1 MYTWG
6 RKSLRNLRA
15 FVCICGLG
23 VAKRVKPAD
32 GKHIIVILFKG
43 QRQARQTAEHLK
55 NIKNHSSSIHL
66 SSQLPIRSL
75 CKSFSQALMEGF
87 RLVVAKFIVF
97 SQILEGL
104 TCQDAV
110 PGWADSEG
118 RTCEVYV
125 NSNWCTSQG
134 KYGSGWEFNQGER
147 HKNFASFRSGNY
159 TAFQACCGC
168 GADAQRPTCTEM
180 FPGWVDSDGNSCEDY
195 VSKNWCTATGHYG
208 VGWHLSDRKSFG
220 HYSNQNKSAI
230 QACCGCGADVSST
243 GCENQLSG
251 WTDDVENTC
260 DVYVNHNWCTST
272 GDYGS
277 GFVKDLGNFGYH
289 KQWGLDASQACCGC
303 GAVAACNDPLED
315 WVDSSLYTCAEYVDN
330 NWCTPDGAYGSG
342 WDMAWGTFGSR
353 QNSGYTAVE
362 ACCGCGA
369 KPETRQC
376 TDALAD
382 WMDSEKNTCSTYV
395 LNKWCTSDGGYG
407 TGWDFSWGSFAT
419 FATQNHSA
427 FQACCGCGAD
437 AQRPTCTE
445 MFPGWVDSDGNS
457 CEDYVSKN
465 WCTATGHYGVGW
477 HLSDRKSFG
486 HYSNQNK
493 SAIQACC
500 GCGADVSSTGCENQ
514 LSGWTDS
521 IGFTCRDYADQN
533 WCSAS
538 GYGAGWDFRN
548 WGSFATV
555 ANYGFTAL
563 EACCLCSAGS
573 SPCMD
578 SDAWFDS
585 DLKTCSSYGQQKWCT
600 SSGGYGA
607 GWDHTT
613 SFLDLANPW
622 DNTTALEACCVC
634 GGGTTCID
642 RSGWVDSIGRG
653 CDEYASLC
661 ATSINSTLIQGR

>member
-1 MYTWG
+1 
-6 RKSLRNLRA
+6 
-15 FVCICGLG
+15 
-23 VAKRVKPAD
+23 
-32 GKHIIVILFKG
+32 
-43 QRQARQTAEHLK
+43 
-55 NIKNHSSSIHL
+55 
-66 SSQLPIRSL
+66 
-75 CKSFSQALMEGF
+75 MEGF
-87 RLVVAKFIVF
+87 RLVVAKFIFF

-118 RTCEVYV
+118 RTCQVYV
-125 NSNWCTSQG
+125 DSNWCTSEG

-168 GADAQRPTCTEM
+168 GAHAQRATCTEM
-180 FPGWVDSDGNSCEDY
+180 FPGWVDSEGNSCEDY
-195 VSKNWCTATGHYG
+195 VNKNWCTATGHYG

-230 QACCGCGADVSST
+230 QACCACGADVPST
-243 GCENQLSG
+243 GCEDELSG

-315 WVDSSLYTCAEYVDN
+315 WVDSSVYTCAEYVDN

-342 WDMAWGTFGSR
+342 WDMVWGTFGSR

-369 KPETRQC
+369 KPEIRQC

-427 FQACCGCGAD
+427 FQACCGCGAH
-437 AQRPTCTE
+437 AQRATCTE
-445 MFPGWVDSDGNS
+445 MFPGWVDSEGNS
-457 CEDYVSKN
+457 CEDYVNKN

-500 GCGADVSSTGCENQ
+500 ACGADVPSTGCEDE

-521 IGFTCRDYADQN
+521 IGFSCRDYVDQN

-600 SSGGYGA
+600 ISGYGT
-607 GWDHTT
+607 GWDHNRG

-622 DNTTALEACCVC
+622 DNTTASEACCVC
-634 GGGTTCID
+634 GGGTTCMD
-642 RSGWVDSIGRG
+642 TSGWVDSIGRG
-653 CDEYASLC
+653 CDEYAGLC